1 MSKNIKKNVGI
12 LIVGFL
18 VLIFIFNQNLV
29 RKFYNIINF
38 DYESRISKS
47 GGYCSDD
54 SVGYLRYLKKKYD
67 FKFNPTVINYE
78 DSVPNS
84 NWAIY
89 DTRLKD
95 DNTHKVLL
103 NYRNKLF
110 LEFEPSVKN
119 FYSKNTVKYSSGIS
133 EIYFDLKVQSINL
146 SSNLTI
152 YRKNFGI
159 KEKEIIYSKFFDE
172 IIKNNESIKIDYDT
186 KKINNIYK
194 PTFLEI
200 NNLDKEKINKI
211 NSITLVLKNEFDLNN
226 FQILNNYGDCYYV
239 R

>member
-110 LEFEPSVKN
+110 LKFEPSVKN

>member
-95 DNTHKVLL
+95 DNTHKVFL

-110 LEFEPSVKN
+110 LKFEPSVEN

>member
-1 MSKNIKKNVGI
+1 MSKKIKKNIGI

-18 VLIFIFNQNLV
+18 VLIFIFNQNLF

-38 DYESRISKS
+38 DYESRFSKS
-47 GGYCSDD
+47 NGYCSED

-110 LEFEPSVKN
+110 LKFEPSVKN

>member
-1 MSKNIKKNVGI
+1 LSKNIKKNVGI

-84 NWAIY
+84 HWVIY

-110 LEFEPSVKN
+110 LKFEPSVQN

>member
-1 MSKNIKKNVGI
+1 MSKKIKKNVGI

-47 GGYCSDD
+47 SGYCSYD

-110 LEFEPSVKN
+110 LKFEPSVKN

>member
-95 DNTHKVLL
+95 DNTHKILL

-110 LEFEPSVKN
+110 LKFEPSVKN

-211 NSITLVLKNEFDLNN
+211 NSITLVLKNEFDLDN

>member
-47 GGYCSDD
+47 SGYCSDD

-103 NYRNKLF
+103 NYSNKLF
-110 LEFEPSVKN
+110 LKFEPSVKN
-119 FYSKNTVKYSSGIS
+119 FYSKNTIKYSSGIS

-159 KEKEIIYSKFFDE
+159 KEKEIIYSKFFGE

-226 FQILNNYGDCYYV
+226 FQILDNYENCYYV

>member
-1 MSKNIKKNVGI
+1 MSKKIKKNIGI

-18 VLIFIFNQNLV
+18 VLIFIFNQNLF

>member
-95 DNTHKVLL
+95 DNTHKVFL

-110 LEFEPSVKN
+110 LKFEPSVKN
-119 FYSKNTVKYSSGIS
+119 FYSKNTVKYSNGIS
-133 EIYFDLKVQSINL
+133 EIYFDLKVHSINL

-152 YRKNFGI
+152 YRKKFGI

-194 PTFLEI
+194 PFFLEI

>member
-95 DNTHKVLL
+95 DNTHKVFL

-110 LEFEPSVKN
+110 LKFEPSVKN
-119 FYSKNTVKYSSGIS
+119 FYSKNTVKHSSGIS

-152 YRKNFGI
+152 YRKKFGI

-194 PTFLEI
+194 PFFLEI

-211 NSITLVLKNEFDLNN
+211 NSITLVLKNEFDLDN

>member
-110 LEFEPSVKN
+110 LKFEPSVKN

-226 FQILNNYGDCYYV
+226 FQILDNYENCYYV

>member
-1 MSKNIKKNVGI
+1 MSKKIKKNIGI

-18 VLIFIFNQNLV
+18 VLIFIFNQNLF

-47 GGYCSDD
+47 SGYCSDD
-54 SVGYLRYLKKKYD
+54 SVGYLRYLKKKYN

-78 DSVPNS
+78 DSVPDS

-95 DNTHKVLL
+95 DNTQKVLL
-103 NYRNKLF
+103 NYQNKLF
-110 LEFEPSVKN
+110 LKFKPSAGN
-119 FYSKNTVKYSSGIS
+119 FYSKSTAKYANGIS
-133 EIYFDLKVQSINL
+133 EIYFDLKVESINL
-146 SSNLTI
+146 SSNLTV

-159 KEKEIIYSKFFDE
+159 NEKEIIYSKFFDQV
-172 IIKNNESIKIDYDT
+172 IKNNESIKIDYDT

-200 NNLDKEKINKI
+200 NNLNKKKI

-226 FQILNNYGDCYYV
+226 FQILDNYQNCYYV

>member
-194 PTFLEI
+194 PFFLEI

>member
-1 MSKNIKKNVGI
+1 MSKKIKKNIGI

-18 VLIFIFNQNLV
+18 VLIFIFNQNLF

-84 NWAIY
+84 NWAIF

-95 DNTHKVLL
+95 DNTHIVLL

-110 LEFEPSVKN
+110 LKFEPSVEN

-133 EIYFDLKVQSINL
+133 EIYFDLKVHSINL

-152 YRKNFGI
+152 YRKKFGI

-200 NNLDKEKINKI
+200 NNLDKEKIN
-211 NSITLVLKNEFDLNN
+211 SITLVLKNEFDLNN

>member
-1 MSKNIKKNVGI
+1 MSKNIKKNIGI

-38 DYESRISKS
+38 DYESRFSKS
-47 GGYCSDD
+47 NGYCSDD

-110 LEFEPSVKN
+110 LKFEPSVKN

>member
-1 MSKNIKKNVGI
+1 MSKKIKKNIGI

-110 LEFEPSVKN
+110 LKFEPSVKN

-159 KEKEIIYSKFFDE
+159 KEKEIIYSKFFGE

>member
-47 GGYCSDD
+47 NGYCSED

-103 NYRNKLF
+103 KYPNKLF
-110 LEFEPSVKN
+110 LKFEPSVKN

>member
-1 MSKNIKKNVGI
+1 MSKNIKKNIGI

-95 DNTHKVLL
+95 DNTHIVLL

-110 LEFEPSVKN
+110 LKFEPSVEN

-133 EIYFDLKVQSINL
+133 EIYFDLKVHSINL

-152 YRKNFGI
+152 YRKKFGI

>member
-1 MSKNIKKNVGI
+1 MSKKIKKNIGI

-18 VLIFIFNQNLV
+18 VLIFIFNQNLF

-84 NWAIY
+84 NWAIF

-95 DNTHKVLL
+95 DNTHIVLL

-110 LEFEPSVKN
+110 LKFEPSVEN

-133 EIYFDLKVQSINL
+133 EIYFDLKVHSINL

-152 YRKNFGI
+152 YRKKFGI

-200 NNLDKEKINKI
+200 NNLDKEKIN
-211 NSITLVLKNEFDLNN
+211 SITLVLKNEFDLNN
-226 FQILNNYGDCYYV
+226 FQILNNYENCYYV

>member
-1 MSKNIKKNVGI
+1 LSKNIKKNVGI

-110 LEFEPSVKN
+110 LKFEPSVKN

>member
-18 VLIFIFNQNLV
+18 ILIFIFNQNLV

-110 LEFEPSVKN
+110 LKFEPSVEN

>member
-1 MSKNIKKNVGI
+1 MSKKIKKNIGI

-110 LEFEPSVKN
+110 LKFEPSVKN

>member
-1 MSKNIKKNVGI
+1 M
-12 LIVGFL
+12 
-18 VLIFIFNQNLV
+18 
-29 RKFYNIINF
+29 
-38 DYESRISKS
+38 
-47 GGYCSDD
+47 
-54 SVGYLRYLKKKYD
+54 
-67 FKFNPTVINYE
+67 INYE

-84 NWAIY
+84 NWAIF

-95 DNTHKVLL
+95 DNTHIVLL

-110 LEFEPSVKN
+110 LKFEPSVEN

-226 FQILNNYGDCYYV
+226 FQILNNYGECYYV

>member
-1 MSKNIKKNVGI
+1 MSKNIKKNIEI

-47 GGYCSDD
+47 SGYCSYD

-78 DSVPNS
+78 DSVPSS

-95 DNTHKVLL
+95 DDTHKVLL
-103 NYRNKLF
+103 NYQNKLS
-110 LEFEPSVKN
+110 LKFEPSVKN
-119 FYSKNTVKYSSGIS
+119 FYSKNTAKYSSGIS

>member
-1 MSKNIKKNVGI
+1 MSKKIKKNIGI

-18 VLIFIFNQNLV
+18 VLIFIFNQNLF

-78 DSVPNS
+78 DSVPSS

-95 DNTHKVLL
+95 DNTHKVFL

-110 LEFEPSVKN
+110 LKFEPSVKN
-119 FYSKNTVKYSSGIS
+119 FYSKNAVKYSSGIS
-133 EIYFDLKVQSINL
+133 EIYFDLKVHSINL

-200 NNLDKEKINKI
+200 NNLDKEKIN
-211 NSITLVLKNEFDLNN
+211 SITLVLKNEFDLNN
-226 FQILNNYGDCYYV
+226 FQILNNYENCYYV

>member
-103 NYRNKLF
+103 KYPNKLF
-110 LEFEPSVKN
+110 LKFEPSVKN